1 MARSAGTVWGGAKG
15 ALPVAVV
22 QQCDRCGRRRV
33 VACLEQSPSGG
44 LEPHRPEEVPGNKLA
59 VDNGRS
65 AVARQ
70 AQPAG
75 VGNGSAPRKEV
86 CFCYLAKHWLGERAA
101 RRILSAK
108 AQIVQAIA
116 CGLVAMNVR

>member
-1 MARSAGTVWGGAKG
+1 MSRLGDGVGGGAKG
-15 ALPVAVV
+15 ALPVGVV
-22 QQCDRCGRRRV
+22 QHCDRCGRRRV

-75 VGNGSAPRKEV
+75 VCNGSAPRKEI
-86 CFCYLAKHWLGERAA
+86 CFFYLAKHWLGETAPP
-101 RRILSAK
+101 RIFI
-108 AQIVQAIA
+108 AQT
-116 CGLVAMNVR
+116 AMR